1 MKGHAQLFC
10 LLMSSVPSLHWASVL
25 KGPSDVQVYHIQPS
39 KYRSECHHRGAREK
53 SPDLALVHLYP
64 QTAWPLAP
72 SPGCSPAHMPPPVG
86 CGSSPAQRQSSNRC
100 HCLRSKQ
107 VDSQFSALT
116 QVHCQTLL
124 SPHSSST
131 KEEACMSP
139 PLPRLPSVNSINSF
153 DVSLLSK
160 PNDVH
165 HPIPSQPQTDVTV
178 NKARLSTE
186 PQWPTFC
193 SEVGSAAAQQG

>member
-1 MKGHAQLFC
+1 MHSCFVSLCRLFHHFTGLQCSKDLPTSKFTIYSPQSIAQ
-10 LLMSSVPSLHWASVL
+10 SVTTEGQGKRALTWPWSTFILKQLGRWLPALAAALHT
-25 KGPSDVQVYHIQPS
+25 
-39 KYRSECHHRGAREK
+39 CHHLWGVAPAR
-53 SPDLALVHLYP
+53 
-64 QTAWPLAP
+64 
-72 SPGCSPAHMPPPVG
+72 
-86 CGSSPAQRQSSNRC
+86 QRQSSNRC

-178 NKARLSTE
+178 NKARLSIE